1 MLSIA
6 NRSAATYKNLSVDS
20 NRFSGTIHPMN
31 KTTKNEAKAMSL
43 RSYLLADKR
52 FLTPAPNRNRMV
64 KRTITRMMR
73 RVNRALCVA

>member
-6 NRSAATYKNLSVDS
+6 NRSAATYKNLSVDR
-20 NRFSGTIHPMN
+20 NRFSGTMHHMN
-31 KTTKNEAKAMSL
+31 KTNKNEAMAKSL
-43 RSYLLADKR
+43 RSYLLSDKR
-52 FLTPAPNRNRMV
+52 FLVPNRDRNRMV